1 MAAILKPL
9 VEAPR
14 VGFLQAIQ
22 AIEDAGII
30 PDVMRMAVVTLTTAK
45 DQKQFG
51 ALKDDPL
58 SVEGTAFLM
67 KYSAEDTVPPLYRD
81 MNDKCYDSD
90 RSKIKPY
97 GPFVVETVKHMKE
110 VQAYPNGTVF
120 RGVKADLREAYPEG
134 RELTWH
140 GFCST
145 TKSIRVLEQELFCGV
160 VGKRTQFMI
169 ELTQGQ
175 ARDISLYSLIG
186 AEDEVLLPPG
196 CRFKVISV
204 MVHADGL
211 TQIQLK
217 EIFSTEWIIDLS
229 DSTPTAPAPAP
240 VSSIAVLSD
249 LLKANG
255 IAPADLLELSEGSL
269 TELID
274 TAPLASRAAIGR
286 EIKAIK
292 EAAPEPAPAPAPQP
306 APAPAPEPAPAP
318 APVQLLDPSAVSQLK
333 ALGFNSE
340 LVSAALIRNE
350 GDVQV
355 AAEWL
360 LAHAPAPVLP
370 AAQGALGAVPSAA
383 PPKPQ

>member
-1 MAAILKPL
+1 MEGEPEHVALAAHLVAIGVKGTAAETYAQTLVGLGYDSPQDFDELTIEELKDDINFLPGHIKKVEKHRAGLPCAPGAAPGAAAVEGNGPGHPVPATPSAKPQQGGRVAAGLSALAGPPVAPLAAILKPL

-14 VGFLQAIQ
+14 VGFLQVRARDLRTNCAACATSPAGLRTGCTCGASCVLSLAQAIQ

-169 ELTQGQ
+169 ELTQV
-175 ARDISLYSLIG
+175 RLCICIG
-186 AEDEVLLPPG
+186 
-196 CRFKVISV
+196 
-204 MVHADGL
+204 
-211 TQIQLK
+211 
-217 EIFSTEWIIDLS
+217 
-229 DSTPTAPAPAP
+229 
-240 VSSIAVLSD
+240 
-249 LLKANG
+249 
-255 IAPADLLELSEGSL
+255 
-269 TELID
+269 
-274 TAPLASRAAIGR
+274 
-286 EIKAIK
+286 
-292 EAAPEPAPAPAPQP
+292 
-306 APAPAPEPAPAP
+306 
-318 APVQLLDPSAVSQLK
+318 
-333 ALGFNSE
+333 
-340 LVSAALIRNE
+340 
-350 GDVQV
+350 
-355 AAEWL
+355 
-360 LAHAPAPVLP
+360 
-370 AAQGALGAVPSAA
+370 
-383 PPKPQ
+383 